1 MSMPNRGTQAC
12 ASPPYADEATGPF
25 HQLIFTQTTG
35 FWRDGQMHVA
45 AYWNSTLRAHGVL
58 VPGTTVVLTE
68 DHTRDSHVTV
78 PLDPSLQPLL
88 LRGFGTRNMINRSL
102 TYWRARFVVRR
113 LVAQASFVLLEHV
126 SSVAFLAGVAAIVT
140 RTPFY
145 LEMGGS
151 MSAPSGVVVRRP
163 WQMRLAA
170 IYYRRVERRL
180 AAHAK
185 LLIAVNAHLHETFP
199 RSDAPKVVS
208 HHSLISEEDIFV
220 RDDSCAGDEITLF
233 VATRIIESKGIHDL
247 INALRRLRD
256 EGRSVGLNIAGEGDY
271 LPQLKKL
278 AGQLQLEEHVTFL
291 GGIPAGPKLW
301 SHYRAADIVVLP
313 SRGHYEGTPRMI
325 IEAWAAGAP
334 VIATE
339 IGGIPEMVNQEADGL
354 LVPHTDVEA
363 LTAAIERVMD
373 DTELRRRLIT
383 GGYTRARGMTFE
395 RRLKLLRRAFEQHLP
410 GLLPER
416 G

>member
-1 MSMPNRGTQAC
+1 MSMPNRGTQTC
-12 ASPPYADEATGPF
+12 AAPPYADEATGPF

-68 DHTRDSHVTV
+68 DRTRDSQVTV

-88 LRGFGTRNMINRSL
+88 LRGFDARGMIGRSL
-102 TYWRARFVVRR
+102 TYWRARSVVRR

-126 SSVAFLAGVAAIVT
+126 SSVAFLAGVAAIAT

-151 MSAPSGVVVRRP
+151 MSAPSGVVVRKP
-163 WQMRLAA
+163 WRSRLAA
-170 IYYRRVERRL
+170 MYYRGVERRF
-180 AAHAK
+180 AANAK

-199 RSDAPKVVS
+199 PSDAPKVVS
-208 HHSLISEEDIFV
+208 YHSLIGEDDIFV
-220 RDDSCAGDEITLF
+220 RDDTCVGGDVTLF
-233 VATRIIESKGIHDL
+233 VATRMIESKGIDDL
-247 INALRRLRD
+247 IHAVRRMRD
-256 EGRSVGLNIAGEGDY
+256 GGRSVRLNVAGEGEY
-271 LPQLKKL
+271 LPELKKL
-278 AGQLQLEEHVTFL
+278 AAELQLEEHVTFF

-334 VIATE
+334 VVATE
-339 IGGIPEMVNQEADGL
+339 IGGIPNMVNRDADGL
-354 LVPHTDVEA
+354 LVPHADVDA
-363 LTAAIERVMD
+363 LTEAIERVMD
-373 DTELRRRLIT
+373 DAALRKRLIA
-383 GGYTRARGMTFE
+383 GGYARARAMTFE
-395 RRLKLLRRAFEQHLP
+395 GRLKLLKSAFEQHLP
-410 GLLPER
+410 GLLPEC

>member
-1 MSMPNRGTQAC
+1 MSILSQGSEAD
-12 ASPPYADEATGPF
+12 ASPRYADEATGPF
-25 HQLIFTQTTG
+25 HQLIFTQTSG

-68 DHTRDSHVTV
+68 DHSRESDVTV

-88 LRGFGTRNMINRSL
+88 LRGFTTRNLLNRSL
-102 TYWRARFVVRR
+102 SYLRARSVVRR
-113 LVAQASFVLLEHV
+113 LVSQASFVLLEHV
-126 SSVAFLAGVAAIVT
+126 SSVAFLAGVAAIAT

-151 MSAPSGVVVRRP
+151 MSPPPGVVVRRP
-163 WQMRLAA
+163 WRTRLARV
-170 IYYRRVERRL
+170 YFRRVERRL

-185 LLIAVNAHLHETFP
+185 LLIAVSPHLHETFP
-199 RSDAPKVVS
+199 QSNAPKVVS
-208 HHSLISEEDIFV
+208 YHSLVNEEDIFV
-220 RDDSCAGDEITLF
+220 RDDSCAGREITLF
-233 VATRIIESKGIHDL
+233 VATRIIESKGIDDL
-247 INALRRLRD
+247 IKALRRLRD
-256 EGRSVGLNIAGEGDY
+256 EGRSVTLKIAGEGDY

-278 AGQLQLEEHVTFL
+278 AGELRLEPHVTFL
-291 GGIPAGPKLW
+291 GGIPAGRQLW

-334 VIATE
+334 VIATDV
-339 IGGIPEMVNQEADGL
+339 GGIPAMVNQEADGL
-354 LVPHTDVEA
+354 LVPHADIEA
-363 LTAAIERVMD
+363 LTTAIKRVID
-373 DTELRRRLIT
+373 DTDLRRRLII
-383 GGYTRARGMTFE
+383 GGYARARTMTFE
-395 RRLKLLRRAFEQHLP
+395 GRLRLLRRAFEQHLP
-410 GLLPER
+410 GLLPES